1 MKIPISQG
9 RGPGSFFWTILVSG
23 TPVQAEKLERSLF
36 KVEKMT
42 CDACAAK
49 IYNRLTQLDGVEGLL
64 INIEKAL
71 IAVEHS
77 ETLTIDAIM
86 SAMADIDKPA
96 RVGNRFMAPE
106 SGQKAILLEVT
117 FIDPLT
123 PHQAAA
129 WLF

>member
-1 MKIPISQG
+1 MG
-9 RGPGSFFWTILVSG
+9 TILVSG

-42 CDACAAK
+42 CAACAAK

-77 ETLTIDAIM
+77 ETLAIDAIM
-86 SAMADIDKPA
+86 SAMAEIDKPA
-96 RVGNRFMAPE
+96 KPVTASQIGAPD
-106 SGQKAILLEVT
+106 GVT
-117 FIDPLT
+117 ETLPGWQRKSDG
-123 PHQAAA
+123 
-129 WLF
+129 WLSKLFRIFDF